1 MSDLT
6 VQQRFGNSV
15 TFNQTTKILSI
26 NLNDLTDTGDF
37 TNGYGLDIDDLTLDN
52 LDEYASKI
60 LWSLILLN
68 QQNQPE
74 NNNDETLKLY
84 VTNQGKRTVIRNQV
98 SQFGFQMVVTAYKN
112 DTVGVVLDPD
122 DIG

>member
-6 VQQRFGNSV
+6 VQQRFGTSV
-15 TFNQTTKILSI
+15 TFNQTTKLLSI

-37 TNGYGLDIDDLTLDN
+37 TNGYGLDISDLTLDN

-84 VTNQGKRTVIRNQV
+84 VTNQGKRTVVRNQV